1 MTTSLSRTPS
11 RRTSS
16 IAALCALA
24 VTMAMSCT
32 KRGSRDPTDPDD
44 APGPGEQKTAG
55 AVLFEKHCAKCHGV
69 LGKGKSGD
77 DGVPAVVGEGA
88 LSRFTNAQ
96 ELYDFVSKEMPRDKP
111 GSLEPGEYW
120 AILGFDIRAN
130 GIKLDEPLGPQNAA
144 SIVLHAEGDAAD
156 DKHDAAK
163 GDNTDDRVSS
173 DVNE

>member
-1 MTTSLSRTPS
+1 MTILPKATRS
-11 RRTSS
+11 SS
-16 IAALCALA
+16 IAAICALA
-24 VTMAMSCT
+24 VTMTMGCT
-32 KRGSRDPTDPDD
+32 KRGSRDPADPDD

-55 AVLFEKHCAKCHGV
+55 ALLFEKHCAKCHGA
-69 LGKGKSGD
+69 LGKGKGD
-77 DGVPAVVGEGA
+77 VPPVVGEGA

-96 ELYDFVSKEMPRDKP
+96 ELFDFVSKEMPRDKP